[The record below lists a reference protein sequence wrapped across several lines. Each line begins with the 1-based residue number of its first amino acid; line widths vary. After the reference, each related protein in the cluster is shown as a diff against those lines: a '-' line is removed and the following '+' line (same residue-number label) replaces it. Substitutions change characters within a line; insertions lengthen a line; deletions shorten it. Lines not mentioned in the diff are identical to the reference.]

1 MFSRFSLE
9 KPLAEKPLDE
19 TLELIFEG
27 VPVTP
32 GPTETE
38 TAKTAEGEKNLPGGS
53 QKEGEEKAAGQ
64 AGQAGVQGDTSKGI
78 EFQAVPSERSEV
90 GQALSPTAREED
102 CFQIL
107 GRPGLPWSPGRR
119 AGAPHVSPVSS
130 SLITLNPSEPPH
142 PG

>member
-1 MFSRFSLE
+1 MFSHFSPE

-32 GPTETE
+32 GPTDTE
-38 TAKTAEGEKNLPGGS
+38 TAKVTDGEKTLLGGS

-64 AGQAGVQGDTSKGI
+64 TGQAGVQGDTSKGI

-130 SLITLNPSEPPH
+130 LRALNPSEPPH

>member
-1 MFSRFSLE
+1 MFSHFSLE

-19 TLELIFEG
+19 TSDLIFEG

-32 GPTETE
+32 GPTEREPATV
-38 TAKTAEGEKNLPGGS
+38 AEGEKNLPGGS
-53 QKEGEEKAAGQ
+53 QKEEEKAAGQ
-64 AGQAGVQGDTSKGI
+64 AGQAGVQGDTSRGI
-78 EFQAVPSERSEV
+78 EFQAVPSERAEV

-119 AGAPHVSPVSS
+119 EGAPRVSPFS
-130 SLITLNPSEPPH
+130 SLRALNSSEPPH

>member
-38 TAKTAEGEKNLPGGS
+38 PAKVAEGEKNLPGGS
-53 QKEGEEKAAGQ
+53 QKEGEDGSWLE
-64 AGQAGVQGDTSKGI
+64 
-78 EFQAVPSERSEV
+78 
-90 GQALSPTAREED
+90 
-102 CFQIL
+102 
-107 GRPGLPWSPGRR
+107 
-119 AGAPHVSPVSS
+119 GAQC
-130 SLITLNPSEPPH
+130 
-142 PG
+142 